1 MSWAGWPHGPATC
14 KQGWLLRKL
23 KLEVLNEQLP
33 DDHGLSESNASAEIT
48 RLLQLK
54 KEQDAA

>member
-1 MSWAGWPHGPATC
+1 MSWAGWPHGPATG
-14 KQGWLLRKL
+14 KQEWLLRKL

-48 RLLQLK
+48 RLKWLK

>member
-1 MSWAGWPHGPATC
+1 MTAFGWPHGPASW
-14 KQGWLLRKL
+14 KQEWLLRKL

-33 DDHGLSESNASAEIT
+33 DDHGLTEALASKEIT
-48 RLLQLK
+48 RLLKLK

>member
-1 MSWAGWPHGPATC
+1 MSYLGWPHGPASS
-14 KQGWLLRKL
+14 KQVWLLRKL

-54 KEQDAA
+54 KEQDAQ

>member
-1 MSWAGWPHGPATC
+1 MSWAGWPTGPATV
-14 KQGWLLRKL
+14 KQEWLLRKL